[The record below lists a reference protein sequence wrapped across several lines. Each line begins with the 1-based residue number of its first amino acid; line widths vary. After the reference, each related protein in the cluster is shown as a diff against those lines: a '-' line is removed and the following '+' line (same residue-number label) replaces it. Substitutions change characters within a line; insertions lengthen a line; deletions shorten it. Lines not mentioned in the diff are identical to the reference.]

1 MVIYHVNGQTLCD
14 QKLKISGTSSPSRL
28 YQSRKHQS
36 RAGRGCSPA
45 KGSCQWHL
53 HISLPGC
60 TGAVQTDWY
69 FLCFLSTFPSS
80 PLMWQ
85 LPSINFLK
93 KQYHKKPEQCQKLHL
108 GFEFLCH
115 PLVPNV
121 LLSPCLLAN
130 LKTGISKVLV
140 THAKWF
146 QILNQIFA
154 NKKAVYFHHFSVL
167 NTDST
172 RANSLMSNCYSL
184 QSQHVPSVKPVRA
197 IQNTPPIIL
206 PLITSVTMFYLTV
219 PVQSYFFPL
228 FKWLQKKKTTASMFS
243 FRIHFDGVWGSHFN

>member
-14 QKLKISGTSSPSRL
+14 QKLKISGTSSPSCL

-36 RAGRGCSPA
+36 RAGRGRSPA
-45 KGSCQWHL
+45 EGSCQWHL

-69 FLCFLSTFPSS
+69 FLCFLSTFPS
-80 PLMWQ
+80 PPVMWQ

-146 QILNQIFA
+146 QILNQVFA

-197 IQNTPPIIL
+197 IQNNPPHNITINYFCNNVLLDCTCAVLFLSSLQMTPKEKNN
-206 PLITSVTMFYLTV
+206 SKH
-219 PVQSYFFPL
+219 VQLSNPFWWSLRFT
-228 FKWLQKKKTTASMFS
+228 F
-243 FRIHFDGVWGSHFN
+243 